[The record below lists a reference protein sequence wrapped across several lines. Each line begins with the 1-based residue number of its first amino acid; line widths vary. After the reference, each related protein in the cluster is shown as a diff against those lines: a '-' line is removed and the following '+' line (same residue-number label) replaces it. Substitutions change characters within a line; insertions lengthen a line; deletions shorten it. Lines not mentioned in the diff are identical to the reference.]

1 MSDISKYP
9 GLTSKEV
16 SSRVRSGQ
24 VNKPVDTGMK
34 SNKDIIRENLL
45 TYFNIIFLVLAVMVC
60 AVGSFRSLTFLPV
73 IIGNALIGII
83 QEIRARDTLAKM
95 NLLSAPHTIV
105 VRDGERKKIMSEEL
119 VADDLAI
126 FSSGD
131 QIPADAIVIGGSVRV
146 NESLLTG
153 EADEIEKV
161 QGDRLL
167 SGSFIV
173 SGKCKAII
181 DKVGKDSYIS
191 KLTLEAK
198 AQKTQEQSEMIR
210 SINTL
215 IKWVGIVIIP
225 IGAILF
231 YQSFFITKD
240 TLRESVVSMVA
251 AVIGMIPEGLYLL
264 TTIALAVSTMRL
276 AKQKVL
282 LHDMRSIETLARV
295 DVLCVDKTGTITE
308 NTMSVSDIIPVD
320 AGVVDT
326 DSDGGE
332 KADEEKVSDVDA
344 GNATQAGKVVEASE
358 ESAGT
363 TELKV
368 KDGFNNSELLN
379 RLGRFCQDMTADNI
393 TMQALQ
399 QYFGDKKYKGTKP
412 VAMTSFSSEVKYCSI
427 TYDDGAYVLGAP
439 DALLKSDYDRY
450 ADMLT
455 GYQKKGYRV
464 LVFGIYDGVV
474 DGKPLGDTFTP
485 YGFITLTNPIR
496 KQAKKTFQYF
506 DRQGVAVKVISGD
519 NPETVSEVAK
529 NAGIKNAESY
539 VDARTLKN
547 SGDIALAA
555 RKYTVFGRV
564 TPKQKQQLVKAIKSQ
579 GHTVAM
585 TGDGVND
592 ILALRDADCS
602 VAMASGSDAAAQAAQ
617 VVLMDSDF
625 AHMPSVVMEGR
636 RVVNNIQRSAS
647 LFLVKNI
654 FSLLMSLLSAVLLIT
669 YPLEPSQISLIS
681 MFNIGIPA
689 FFLAME
695 ANENRIEGKFLKN
708 VFLKALPAGLTD
720 TFAIG
725 ALVVCGKVFGLPA
738 ADIATAATMLLA
750 IVGFMILTKISTPLN
765 KYRIVVLAGNIVA
778 LIICATLFNN
788 LFAIN
793 KMSSICVLLFL
804 VFSFAA
810 ESLFR
815 ILSKIVEAVE
825 KKFEKA

>member
-1 MSDISKYP
+1 MSDISEYP

-16 SSRVRSGQ
+16 SARVHSGQ

-73 IIGNALIGII
+73 IIGNALIGIV

-95 NLLSAPHTIV
+95 NLLSAPHTVV

-131 QIPADAIVIGGSVRV
+131 QIPADAIVVGGSVRV

-173 SGKCKAII
+173 SGKCRAII

-191 KLTLEAK
+191 RLTLEAK
-198 AQKTQEQSEMIR
+198 SQKTQEQSEMIR

-282 LHDMRSIETLARV
+282 LHDMKSIETLARV

-320 AGVVDT
+320 AGD
-326 DSDGGE
+326 
-332 KADEEKVSDVDA
+332 
-344 GNATQAGKVVEASE
+344 AGKVAEAAE
-358 ESAGT
+358 EGAGT

-439 DALLKSDYDRY
+439 DALLKSDYERY

-474 DGKPLGDTFTP
+474 DGRPLGDTFTP

-539 VDARTLKN
+539 IDARTLKN

-636 RVVNNIQRSAS
+636 RVVNNIERSAS

-654 FSLLMSLLSAVLLIT
+654 FSLLMSVLSAALLIT

-765 KYRIVVLAGNIVA
+765 KYRIVVLIGNIVA

-825 KKFEKA
+825 KKFEKE

>member
-344 GNATQAGKVVEASE
+344 GNVAEVGKEVEASE
-358 ESAGT
+358 ESTGT
-363 TELKV
+363 TGLKV

-439 DALLKSDYDRY
+439 DALLKSDYERY

-539 VDARTLKN
+539 IDARTLKN

-625 AHMPSVVMEGR
+625 AHMPSIVMEGR

-765 KYRIVVLAGNIVA
+765 KYRIVVLVGNIVA

>member
-1 MSDISKYP
+1 MSDISEYP

-16 SSRVRSGQ
+16 SARVHSGQ

-73 IIGNALIGII
+73 IIGNALIGIV

-95 NLLSAPHTIV
+95 NLLSAPHTVV

-131 QIPADAIVIGGSVRV
+131 QIPADAIVVGGSVRV

-173 SGKCKAII
+173 SGKCRAII

-191 KLTLEAK
+191 RLTLEAK
-198 AQKTQEQSEMIR
+198 SQKTQEQSEMIR

-320 AGVVDT
+320 AG
-326 DSDGGE
+326 
-332 KADEEKVSDVDA
+332 DV
-344 GNATQAGKVVEASE
+344 GKVVEAAE
-358 ESAGT
+358 EGADT

-368 KDGFNNSELLN
+368 KDGINNSELLN

-439 DALLKSDYDRY
+439 DALLKSDYERY

-474 DGKPLGDTFTP
+474 DGRPLGDTFTP
-485 YGFITLTNPIR
+485 YGFITLTNLIR

-539 VDARTLKN
+539 IDARTLKN

-636 RVVNNIQRSAS
+636 RVVNNIERSAS

-654 FSLLMSLLSAVLLIT
+654 FSLLMSVLSAVLLIT

-765 KYRIVVLAGNIVA
+765 KYRIVVLIGNIVA

-804 VFSFAA
+804 VFSFAS

>member
-9 GLTSKEV
+9 GLTYKEV
-16 SSRVRSGQ
+16 SARIRNGQ

-73 IIGNALIGII
+73 IIGNALIGIV

-95 NLLSAPHTIV
+95 NLLSAPHTFVI
-105 VRDGERKKIMSEEL
+105 RDGERKKIMSEEL

-181 DKVGKDSYIS
+181 DKVGMDSYIS
-191 KLTLEAK
+191 RLTLEAK
-198 AQKTQEQSEMIR
+198 SQKTQEQSEMIR

-240 TLRESVVSMVA
+240 TLSESVVSMVA

-320 AGVVDT
+320 AGAADA
-326 DSDGGE
+326 DMS
-332 KADEEKVSDVDA
+332 DEEKASDSE
-344 GNATQAGKVVEASE
+344 AGKYDETGKDGEASE
-358 ESAGT
+358 DSAGT

-368 KDGFNNSELLN
+368 KDRFNNSELLN

-427 TYDDGAYVLGAP
+427 TYDDGAYVLGAS

-654 FSLLMSLLSAVLLIT
+654 FSLLMSVLSAVLLIT

-765 KYRIVVLAGNIVA
+765 KYRIVVLVGNIVA
-778 LIICATLFNN
+778 LIICATLFSD

-815 ILSKIVEAVE
+815 ILSKIIEAVE